1 MNITYVIQRGEPD
14 KPIPVKIHD
23 RAKEV
28 FEQYPKIETVVIS
41 YKAPTKNGFKY
52 ETRSGSMEGRSVYA
66 YLHQKTKK
74 LSRVKPPSDRELFAE
89 PN

>member
-1 MNITYVIQRGEPD
+1 MNITYVIQRGEPE
-14 KPIPVKIHD
+14 KPVPLPIQE
-23 RAKEV
+23 RAKQV

-52 ETRSGSMEGRSVYA
+52 ETHSGSMEGRSVYA
-66 YLHQKTKK
+66 YLNQKTRK
-74 LSRVKPPSDRELFAE
+74 LSRVKPPIDRELFAE